1 VLQLPEERLP
11 APPRAP
17 HPAGAGAGA
26 AAGAGPRTRSRADL
40 ARLGHPL
47 PAGLLLFGLAFLQS
61 PGNLTFD
68 TKLDL
73 TVDPYRFLAAAL
85 QVWNP
90 HLGFGQVQDQNYGY
104 LLPMGAFFALGRL
117 LALPGWI
124 VERAWTGA
132 VLVTAFSGLYLLATR
147 LRTGTR
153 ATRVVGALAYALSP
167 IVMTDLGPVSAE
179 LLGYALAPWAV
190 VPLVTG
196 MAGGVPPRRAAMRS
210 GAAILLMGGINAA
223 VTLAVLPLPLLW
235 LVTRPRCVRRARLL
249 RWWCLAATLAC
260 LWWFLPL
267 LVFAR
272 YSVPFNDYIES
283 AVNTTGPTS
292 LFTVL
297 RGADNWLG
305 YLDLGGT
312 PWWRAAYRVGTSV
325 LPVLATT
332 AVAGGGLA
340 GLARRGRGADA
351 QRGFLLLTLLTGLVC
366 VTFGHVGPLAAP
378 WAGAER
384 GLLDGALSPFRNVH
398 KFDALVRVPLALG
411 LVQLLG
417 ALPSNP
423 HIPRLGPW
431 RVRATGSL
439 LTLAA
444 VAAGALPLAGG
455 TLLTS
460 GSFGRIPAYWQ
471 QTADYL
477 DAHAGRGTALLL
489 PASSTGE
496 YTWGTTDDEP
506 LQWLATAS
514 WAVRDQIPFGDTGN
528 TEMLDAV
535 SAVVATG
542 HGSTALAPYLARNG
556 IGYLVVRDDLDWAAT
571 DAVRPSLVRASLQAS
586 PGISLAASFGPD
598 TTGVIAPAPS
608 LGPTVSDGGLDPA
621 APSVL
626 VYRVDPQPSAVA
638 AYPVSSAVT
647 ASGDSAAV
655 LSLLQAG
662 LLDPATGVLVA
673 GQNARTASGSSVVTD
688 TNRKQ
693 ETAFGADGTDR
704 SATLAAGQPWSLP
717 RAYHQL
723 DPGGTEQTLARY
735 YGIASVTASSSGSDP
750 LAYYLGGPGHLP
762 YAALDQDPDTFWDS
776 SNSGSAQ
783 GQWLQL
789 GLDAPTPVDRV
800 RLTLVDSELLGAEPT
815 AITVTTDTGSV
826 TTPVVPGGGA
836 QWFPARGGPTT
847 RVRVTVAAVQGT
859 GLVGI
864 SSLVVPG
871 VTAQRSLV
879 APDPGTGTAP
889 QSYLFTRSV
898 LGGTGCATVDPPT
911 PVCSPDL
918 VGQSE
923 ELGALDRTFTADT
936 TQAVTLRG
944 TLLGVTGQATGLLLH
959 SPGTVAVTASST
971 LTPDPADRPEAA
983 FDGSAATA
991 WTASYFDPAPSLTFS
1006 WTGRRTLSSLR
1017 LLTTPDASAPEQLR
1031 ISSAAGVRLVTLAQ
1045 GGSGTA
1051 TFSPLTTDSVTV
1063 TFPQVQPTTTVDAAT
1078 GAPLTLPVGVAEL
1091 DFPALSGLQDT
1102 VRPQQPIGYR
1112 CGAGPEVLLDGRSL
1126 PTQVSGTVADL
1137 LDGTGLSWQTC
1148 GPDATVTL
1156 ARGTHRLRIADGALF
1171 AAQSAD
1177 LVPTTSGPWAGDR
1190 GTRVLS
1196 ASGSTLRVG
1205 VGAGA
1210 ASYLTIDQ
1218 NANAGWAATLDGHSL
1233 APVTVDG
1240 WRQAFLVPAGS
1251 GGTVLIGFA
1260 PQREFTL
1267 ALVLGA
1273 AAVLALLLL
1282 LAPTPRRLRRRRAGP
1297 DPEPA
1302 SGPPTVAQP
1311 PRALRAAAG
1320 VLLVVLAGPA
1330 ALIAAAVVF
1339 APRLRAVPWLVGG
1352 LFLLAGGVVAEGLR
1366 QGAGMSAGG
1375 TAAATVI
1382 TLAALGGVLRVLRTA
1397 TGTRTGPGTA
1407 HPPLPK
1413 GPPPDV
1419 S

>member
-1 VLQLPEERLP
+1 MLQLPGARRP
-11 APPRAP
+11 APPPAP
-17 HPAGAGAGA
+17 HPAGAGAA
-26 AAGAGPRTRSRADL
+26 AGPRARSRADL

-90 HLGFGQVQDQNYGY
+90 HLEFGQVQDQNYGY

-117 LALPGWI
+117 LALPGWVI
-124 VERAWTGA
+124 ERAWTGA
-132 VLVTAFSGLYLLATR
+132 ILVAAFSGLYLLATR
-147 LRTGTR
+147 LRFGTR

-179 LLGYALAPWAV
+179 LLGYALVPWAV

-196 MAGGVPPRRAAMRS
+196 MADGVSPRRAAMRS

-223 VTLAVLPLPLLW
+223 VTLAVLPLPLIW
-235 LVTRPRCVRRARLL
+235 LLTRPRCARRTRLL
-249 RWWCLAATLAC
+249 RWWCLAATLAS

-305 YLDLGGT
+305 YLDFGGQ
-312 PWWRAAYRVGTSV
+312 PWWRAAFLVSTSV

-332 AVAGGGLA
+332 ALAGCGLA
-340 GLARRGRGADA
+340 GLAGRGRRANP
-351 QRGFLLLTLLTGLVC
+351 QRDFLLLALLTGLVC
-366 VTFGHVGPLAAP
+366 LTFGHVGPLAAP

-398 KFDALVRVPLALG
+398 KFDPLVRVPLALG
-411 LVQLLG
+411 LIHLLG
-417 ALPSNP
+417 ALPSDP
-423 HIPRLGPW
+423 HIPRFGPW
-431 RVRATGSL
+431 RVRATASL
-439 LTLAA
+439 LALAA
-444 VAAGALPLAGG
+444 VTAGALPLATGS
-455 TLLTS
+455 LLTT

-528 TEMLDAV
+528 TEMLDAI
-535 SAVVATG
+535 SALVATG

-571 DAVRPSLVRASLQAS
+571 DTVRPSLVRASLQAS
-586 PGISLAASFGPD
+586 PGISLAASFGPV

-608 LGPTVSDGGLDPA
+608 LDPTVTDSGLDPA
-621 APSVL
+621 APAVL
-626 VYRVDPQPSAVA
+626 VYRVDQQLAGVS

-647 ASGDSAAV
+647 ASGDSASV
-655 LSLLQAG
+655 LALLQAG

-673 GQNARTASGSSVVTD
+673 GQNAPTVSGSSAVTD
-688 TNRKQ
+688 TNRRR
-693 ETAFGADGTDR
+693 ETGFGADGTDM
-704 SATLAAGQPWSLP
+704 SATLAAGQPWTLP

-735 YGIASVTASSSGSDP
+735 YGVASVTASSSGSDP
-750 LAYYLGGPGHLP
+750 LAYYLAGVDHLP

-776 SNSGSAQ
+776 SNSGSAK
-783 GQWLQL
+783 GQWLETE
-789 GLDAPTPVDRV
+789 LDAPTRVDRV
-800 RLTLVDSELLGAEPT
+800 QLTLVDSALLGGEPT

-836 QWFPARGGPTT
+836 QWFPTRGGSTT

-864 SSLVVPG
+864 RSLVIPG
-871 VTAQRSLV
+871 ITAQRSLV
-879 APDPGTGTAP
+879 APDPGTGTVP

-898 LGGTGCATVDPPT
+898 LGGTGCATVVPQT
-911 PVCSPDL
+911 PACSPDL

-936 TQAVTLRG
+936 TQTVTLRG
-944 TLLGVTGQATGLLLH
+944 TLLGATGQATGVLLH
-959 SPGTVAVTASST
+959 RSGTVTVTASST
-971 LTPDPADRPEAA
+971 LVPDPADRPEAA
-983 FDGSAATA
+983 FDGSADTA
-991 WTASYFDPAPSLTFS
+991 WIASYFDPAPSLTFR

-1017 LLTTPDASAPEQLR
+1017 LLTTPAASAPEQVR
-1031 ISSAAGVRLVTLAQ
+1031 ISSTAGARLVTLAQ

-1051 TFSPLTTDSVTV
+1051 TFAPLTTDSVTV

-1078 GAPLTLPVGVAEL
+1078 GTPLTLPVGVAEL
-1091 DFPALSGLQDT
+1091 DFPALRGGLQDT
-1102 VRPQQPIGYR
+1102 VGPQQQISYP
-1112 CGAGPEVLLDGRSL
+1112 CGAGPVVLLDGRSL

-1148 GPDATVTL
+1148 GADAQLTL

-1177 LVPTTSGPWAGDR
+1177 LVPTTSGTWAGDR
-1190 GTRVLS
+1190 GTRVLVDT
-1196 ASGSTLRVG
+1196 GSTMSVG

-1218 NANAGWAATLDGHSL
+1218 NANAGWAATLDGRPL

-1240 WRQAFLVPAGS
+1240 WRQGFLVPAGS
-1251 GGTVLIGFA
+1251 GGTVLISFA

-1282 LAPTPRRLRRRRAGP
+1282 LAATPRWLRRRRSADPGGGP
-1297 DPEPA
+1297 QGTALP
-1302 SGPPTVAQP
+1302 SVPPTGARS
-1311 PRALRAAAG
+1311 PRAVRVTAG

-1330 ALIAAAVVF
+1330 ALIAAAVAL
-1339 APRLRAVPWLVGG
+1339 APRLRAAPWLVAG
-1352 LFLLAGGVVAEGLR
+1352 LFLLAGGLVAVGLR
-1366 QGAGMSAGG
+1366 QGGGVSAGG
-1375 TAAATVI
+1375 TAAVTVI
-1382 TLAALGGVLRVLRTA
+1382 VLAALGGVLRAFRTA
-1397 TGTRTGPGTA
+1397 TGTSTA

-1413 GPPPDV
+1413 GRPPDV